1 MFRRRNARRRRP
13 LRSILLVLAGLGAGW
28 LIVRRP
34 RIRTESRT
42 ITDMVEVDVPVST
55 AYNEWTQFERF
66 PDFMEGIEEVRQ
78 LDDTL
83 LHWGASIGRRHAEW
97 KAKILEQEPDRRIT
111 WQSVDGKETRGTV
124 LFESAGPAKSIVRI
138 AMSYTPEGP
147 IEAVGSAAGLDARRI
162 REDLRRFKEQIES
175 QGGESGAWRGEIHSG
190 ERTG

>member
-13 LRSILLVLAGLGAGW
+13 LRSILLILAGLGAGW
-28 LIVRRP
+28 LVVRRP

-66 PDFMEGIEEVRQ
+66 PEFMEGIEEVRQ

-124 LFESAGPAKSIVRI
+124 LFESAGPAKSIVRV
-138 AMSYTPEGP
+138 AMSYKPEGP

>member
-1 MFRRRNARRRRP
+1 MFRKSGGTRRHP
-13 LRSILLVLAGLGAGW
+13 PRSIVFVLVGLGAGW
-28 LIVRRP
+28 LVARRP
-34 RIRTESRT
+34 RLRAESRT

-66 PDFMEGIEEVRQ
+66 PDFMEGIDEVRQ

-83 LHWGASIGRRHAEW
+83 LHWGASIGKRHAEW

-124 LFESAGPAKSIVRI
+124 LFESAGPTKSIVRV
-138 AMSYTPEGP
+138 AMSYKPEGP
-147 IEAVGSAAGLDARRI
+147 IETVGSAAGLDARRI

-175 QGGESGAWRGEIHSG
+175 QRAESGA
-190 ERTG
+190 

>member
-1 MFRRRNARRRRP
+1 MFRRKSGRRRQQ
-13 LRSILLVLAGLGAGW
+13 LRSIAFVLTGLGAGW
-28 LIVRRP
+28 LITRRP
-34 RIRTESRT
+34 RVRAESRT

-66 PDFMEGIEEVRQ
+66 PEFMEGIDEVRQ

-138 AMSYTPEGP
+138 AMSYKPEGP

-175 QGGESGAWRGEIHSG
+175 QEGESGAWRGEIHSG
-190 ERTG
+190 QRTG